1 MDMARDHAILTGDAA
16 GIVSPVTAG
25 GIHSAWDHGWT
36 VGCAIAAHVREGG
49 PSPERVAIASAPRF
63 RAKRALRWAFD
74 HLQFDWPFDLF
85 LYSPPL
91 RWAAEQVYFHGRR
104 T

>member
-1 MDMARDHAILTGDAA
+1 MRLPLPRQAR
-16 GIVSPVTAG
+16 
-25 GIHSAWDHGWT
+25 
-36 VGCAIAAHVREGG
+36 
-49 PSPERVAIASAPRF
+49 
-63 RAKRALRWAFD
+63 LRWAFD

-104 T
+104 D